1 MPPTSKQRR
10 RIFAALVLVFII
22 CGALLARTA
31 FVMLVRGPSLAESGR
46 SVRIRRVPV
55 GAPRGQVVTSDG
67 AVLAA
72 SKTTYALYAVPAQV
86 KSPPLAAEAL
96 ASVLGSS
103 RERLQKLLSRRVA
116 IVWLTRKLT
125 DAQATEVR
133 ALHLQG
139 VDLAPQTTQVFPYGS
154 LAGATLGFTG
164 IDNQGLEGLE
174 RTYDKVLQGK
184 NGSIG
189 IEMDARNGPLPEPR
203 VTYTPPTPGD
213 SVVLTLRADVQRIA
227 EEAAATA
234 MADTGAKQVQ
244 VIVMD
249 TRTSSILG
257 LAIDPSYSPAKFGDY
272 SASQRR
278 NTVVSD
284 VLPPG
289 STFKALTTAS
299 ALAAGVVTPQSPFF
313 DPGFVRVD
321 GIPVHC
327 WKAGGH
333 GSIDFSDVVA
343 KSCNVGFV
351 EVGLKLG
358 VERFYQYLK
367 AFHVIGLTGID
378 LPGEARAIVPP
389 QGLVKPIDLATM
401 AFGQT
406 LALSP
411 LELISAISAI
421 ADGGIWHTP
430 HVMKEIVSPAGK
442 VVRRWTDNGSR
453 IVPEAA
459 AQVAVNLLEGV
470 VQRGS
475 GRPAQIPGYQ
485 LAGKTGT
492 AQAVINGRYVEGKYI
507 SSFVGFGP
515 AASPQVA
522 MLVEIFEPVG
532 PYYGGQIAAPVVG
545 RAMTQVMAALDVP
558 SDVTPPA
565 PLPDLAGQTSA
576 QAQKALKDAGMR
588 ATVLGEG
595 QRVTAQFPPAGA
607 AVTPGA
613 RVLVYLGA
621 GGQVT
626 VPQLVGLTVS
636 QAALTLS
643 KLGLVMHVSGD
654 GYVVEQEPKE
664 GAKLPRGAAVA
675 VVAKEKTPPHNT

>member
-10 RIFAALVLVFII
+10 RIFAALLLVLLV
-22 CGALLARTA
+22 CAALLVRTGY
-31 FVMLVRGPSLAESGR
+31 VMLVRGPELAHAGR
-46 SVRIRRVPV
+46 SVRIRQVPV
-55 GAPRGQVVTSDG
+55 GAPRGQVITADG

-86 KSPPLAAEAL
+86 KSPDLAAQAL
-96 ASVLGSS
+96 SSVLGIPAD
-103 RERLQKLLSRRVA
+103 RLQGLLSRRVA
-116 IVWLTRKLT
+116 IVWLQRRMT
-125 DAQATEVR
+125 DQQVSEVR
-133 ALHLQG
+133 SLG
-139 VDLAPQTTQVFPYGS
+139 IVGIGLAPQTAQVFPYGA

-174 RTYDKVLQGK
+174 RTYDSALRGTS
-184 NGSIG
+184 GSIG

-203 VTYTPPTPGD
+203 VTYKAPVPGN
-213 SVVLTLRADVQRIA
+213 SLVLTLRADVQRIA

-234 MADTGAKQVQ
+234 RADTGAKAVQ

-249 TRTSSILG
+249 TRTSAILG
-257 LAIDPSYSPAKFGDY
+257 LAIDPSYNPASFGQY
-272 SASQRR
+272 STAQRR

-289 STFKALTTAS
+289 STFKAITTAS

-333 GSIDFSDVVA
+333 GAIDFGDVVA

-351 EVGLKLG
+351 EVGLRLG
-358 VERFYQYLK
+358 VQRFYDYLK
-367 AFHVIGLTGID
+367 AFHVIGLTHVD

-389 QGLVKPIDLATM
+389 QRLVKPIDLATM

-411 LELISAISAI
+411 IELISAISAI

-430 HVMKEIVSPAGK
+430 HVMKEIISPAGK
-442 VVRRWTDNGSR
+442 VVQQWSDSGTR
-453 IVPEAA
+453 IVPQAA

-470 VQRGS
+470 VTRGS
-475 GRPAQIPGYQ
+475 GRPAQIPGYK

-515 AASPQVA
+515 ASSPQVA

-545 RAMTQVMAALDVP
+545 RAMAQVLAALKIAP
-558 SDVTPPA
+558 DVTPPT
-565 PLPDLAGQTSA
+565 PIPDLLGQTA
-576 QAQKALKDAGMR
+576 TQAQQALTSAGMR
-588 ATVLGEG
+588 ATLLGQG
-595 QRVTAQFPPAGA
+595 VRVTSQFPPAGA

-621 GGQVT
+621 GGNVT
-626 VPQLVGLTVS
+626 VPQLTGLTVS
-636 QAALTLS
+636 QAGLILGR
-643 KLGLVMHVSGD
+643 LGLILHVTGD
-654 GYVVEQEPKE
+654 GVIVQQEPQA
-664 GAKLPRGAAVA
+664 GATLPRGAAVA
-675 VVAKEKTPPHNT
+675 VVAKEPPAAHNT